1 MPKRTDIQTILLI
14 GSGPIVIGQACEFD
28 YSGTQAAR
36 ALRAEGY
43 RVVLVNS
50 NPATIMTD
58 PMTADRVYL
67 RDLTPASI
75 RAIVE
80 AERVDAVLP
89 TMGGQTALNL
99 AQTLH
104 EQRYWEEKGIAVIGV
119 DIDAIRVTE
128 DRQQFRDRMESV
140 GIDQARSRTARSL
153 LEAKEIAQ
161 ELADGHGFRPVVIR
175 PSYTLGGAGGG
186 IVWRAEDFDA
196 RVARGLELSPVHQV
210 LVEECLFGWKEYEL
224 ELLRDAN
231 DNVVIV
237 CSIENVDP
245 MGVHTGDSVT
255 VAPQQTLTD
264 DEYQAMRDDAIRA
277 MRSIGTFAGGCNI
290 QFAVDPATGRRIV
303 IEINPRVSRS
313 SALASKAT
321 GYPIAKVAAR
331 LAAGY
336 TLDELPNEVTG
347 TTSACFEPALD
358 YVVTKVPRFN
368 FDKFEGVDEAL
379 GTQMK
384 AVGEVMAIGRTFAES
399 LQKAFQS
406 LEQGHAGLG
415 ADGPLPDRATVR
427 ARLSTPYWDRLLHVR
442 HAFRLGTSV
451 AEIADVTK
459 VDPWFLHAV
468 HDLVALERRIE
479 AHAAADLPRDLLLEA
494 KQHGFSDVQI
504 AHLTGAAEA
513 DVAARRAALGLR
525 PTFRVVDT
533 CAGEF
538 EAVTPYYY
546 STYDGAGDPSAN
558 ESAVSDR
565 KKVLILGSGPNR
577 IGQGIEFDYSCVHG
591 VLAAREMGWETIMVN
606 CNPETVSTDFD
617 VADKLYFEPVFWE
630 RVADVI
636 AHERPDGVILQLGGQ
651 TALKLARQIVAAGL
665 PIFGTRWEDM
675 DLAEDRG
682 KFSEVLEELG
692 IPFPPYGMARSVE
705 EAVRVAEDVG
715 YPILIRPSYVLGG
728 QGMRIAINKD
738 EVADYVAGILRTFPG
753 NEILLDRF
761 LENAV
766 ELDVDCLSDG
776 TEVHIAGLMQHIEP
790 AGVHSGDSTAVLPPF
805 SLPDEVVA
813 TVRRHVEAIA
823 RRLGVV
829 GLINCQLAVTGVPT
843 PGNAVGGGP
852 LAAGAPG
859 GDGATGEAPVVYVIE
874 ANPRA
879 SRTVPFVAKA
889 TGVAVARIGTRL
901 MLGETLAAVRERGE
915 LVSTL
920 TGYAVKEPVF
930 SWDKFPEVNKEL
942 GPEMKS
948 TGEAIAFVT
957 DLTDEHVSKPYE
969 MRNLYL
975 SR

>member
-1 MPKRTDIQTILLI
+1 MPKRTDIKKILLI

-36 ALRAEGY
+36 ALREEGFE
-43 RVVLVNS
+43 VILVNS

-67 RDLTPASI
+67 RELTPQSI
-75 RAIVE
+75 KKIIEEDRP
-80 AERVDAVLP
+80 DAVLP

-99 AQTLH
+99 ADKLH
-104 EQRYWEEKGIAVIGV
+104 QEDYWGKQGIEVIGV
-119 DIDAIRVTE
+119 DIDAIHITE
-128 DRQQFRDRMESV
+128 DRQAFRDLMESI
-140 GIDQARSRTARSL
+140 GIDQAASRVAKSL

-161 ELADGHGFRPVVIR
+161 ELGGEPIVIR
-175 PSYTLGGAGGG
+175 PSFTLGGAGGG
-186 IVWRAEDFDA
+186 IVWNHADFDSM
-196 RVARGLELSPVHQV
+196 VTRGLELSPVHEV
-210 LVEECLFGWKEYEL
+210 LIEECLFGWKEFEL
-224 ELLRDAN
+224 ELLRDAK
-231 DNVVIV
+231 DNVVII

-264 DEYQAMRDDAIRA
+264 QQYQAMRDVAIKA

-290 QFAVDPATGRRIV
+290 QFAVHPPTSRMVV

-331 LAAGY
+331 LAVGY
-336 TLDELPNEVTG
+336 TLDELTNEITG

-358 YVVTKVPRFN
+358 YVVTKIPRFN
-368 FDKFEGVDEAL
+368 FDKFEGVDEVL
-379 GTQMK
+379 TTQMK
-384 AVGEVMAIGRTFAES
+384 AVGEVMSIGRTFAES
-399 LQKAFQS
+399 LQKAWQS
-406 LEQGHAGLG
+406 LEQGYAGLG
-415 ADGPLPDRATVR
+415 ADRELEDRTVVR
-427 ARLSTPYWDRLLHVR
+427 ERLVKPYWDRMLHIR
-442 HAFRLGTSV
+442 DALRFGASIE
-451 AEIADVTK
+451 EIADITK
-459 VDPWFLHAV
+459 VDPWFLYQIRSMVEIEKQLEATTLN
-468 HDLVALERRIE
+468 DLDRE
-479 AHAAADLPRDLLLEA
+479 LLLEA
-494 KQHGFSDVQI
+494 KQSGYSDIQLAFLLDGDVS
-504 AHLTGAAEA
+504 AE
-513 DVAARRAALGLR
+513 DIRQKRAAFELR

-538 EAVTPYYY
+538 EAQTPYFY
-546 STYDGAGDPSAN
+546 STYDQGEN
-558 ESAVSDR
+558 ESERSER

-591 VLAAREMGWETIMVN
+591 VQAARQMGFEAIMIN

-630 RVADVI
+630 RVRDIVDL
-636 AHERPDGVILQLGGQ
+636 EQPEGVILQLGGQ
-651 TALKLARQIVAAGL
+651 TALKLATDFVDYGL
-665 PIFGTRWEDM
+665 PILGTSFEKM

-682 KFSEVLEELG
+682 KFSRVLKELE
-692 IPFPPYGMARSVE
+692 IPFPPYGMARTVE
-705 EAVRVAEDVG
+705 EAVNVSESIG
-715 YPILIRPSYVLGG
+715 YPILVRPSYVLGG

-738 EVADYVAGILRTFPG
+738 EVAEYVANILTTFPK
-753 NEILLDRF
+753 NAILLDLF

-766 ELDVDCLSDG
+766 EIDVDCLADG
-776 TEVHIAGLMQHIEP
+776 DEVHIAGIMQHIEP
-790 AGVHSGDSTAVLPPF
+790 AGVHSGDSTAVLPPYD
-805 SLPDEVVA
+805 LTDEVLA
-813 TVRRHVEAIA
+813 TIRAYVTDIA
-823 RRLGVV
+823 THLEIRGMM
-829 GLINCQLAVTGVPT
+829 NTQLAVKENT
-843 PGNAVGGGP
+843 
-852 LAAGAPG
+852 
-859 GDGATGEAPVVYVIE
+859 VYVIE

-889 TGVAVARIGTRL
+889 TGVPVANIGAKL
-901 MLGETLAAVRERGE
+901 MLGEKIVGFRERGE
-915 LVSTL
+915 LKSSL

-948 TGEAIAFVT
+948 TGEAIAFVD
-957 DLTDEHVSKPYE
+957 DLTDEHFSKPYE

>member
-1 MPKRTDIQTILLI
+1 MPKRTDIHTILLI

-58 PMTADRVYL
+58 PMTADKVYL
-67 RDLTPASI
+67 QELTPKSI
-75 RAIVE
+75 RQIVE
-80 AERVDAVLP
+80 AENVDAVLP

-104 EQRYWEEKGIAVIGV
+104 EQGYWAEKGIHVIGV

-128 DRQQFRDRMESV
+128 DRQAFRDKMESV
-140 GIDQARSRTARSL
+140 GIDQARSRTAKSL
-153 LEAKEIAQ
+153 LEAKEVAQ
-161 ELADGHGFRPVVIR
+161 ELADGHGFKPIVIR

-186 IVWRAEDFDA
+186 IVWHAEDFDHK
-196 RVARGLELSPVHQV
+196 VARGLELSPVHQV
-210 LVEECLFGWKEYEL
+210 LVEECLYGWKEYEL

-331 LAAGY
+331 LAVGY

-451 AEIADVTK
+451 AEIADVTR
-459 VDPWFLHAV
+459 VDPWFLHAI

-479 AHAAADLPRDLLLEA
+479 AHAAPDLPRELLLEA
-494 KQHGFSDVQI
+494 KQAGFSDVQI
-504 AHLTGAAEA
+504 AHLTGADEA
-513 DVAARRAALGLR
+513 AVAARRASLGLR

-546 STYDGAGDPSAN
+546 STYDGAGDDGAT
-558 ESAVSDR
+558 ESVVSDR

-651 TALKLARQIVAAGL
+651 TALKLARQIVSAGL
-665 PIFGTRWEDM
+665 PIFGTRWDDM

-682 KFSEVLEELG
+682 KFSAVLEELG
-692 IPFPPYGMARSVE
+692 IPFPPYGMARTVE
-705 EAVRVAEDVG
+705 EAVRVAESVG
-715 YPILIRPSYVLGG
+715 YPILVRPSYVLGG

-776 TEVHIAGLMQHIEP
+776 TEVHVAGLMQHIEP

-805 SLPDEVVA
+805 SLSADVIE
-813 TVRRHVEAIA
+813 TVERHVEAIA

-852 LAAGAPG
+852 LAADAPG
-859 GDGATGEAPVVYVIE
+859 GDGASGEPAVYVIE

-889 TGVAVARIGTRL
+889 TGVPVARIGTRL
-901 MLGETLAAVRERGE
+901 MLGETLADVRARGE
-915 LVSTL
+915 LESTL
-920 TGYAVKEPVF
+920 VGYAVKEPVF